1 LQHRSL
7 CRALPLLLAATAPA
21 GAQSARLVGTVI
33 DSVHHAPLRDATVVA
48 TPVSGTLDSVFHMT
62 HTDAKG
68 QFVIAALRPGRY
80 TVSVEHAFTDS
91 IGLDVPPR
99 IVAIT
104 GDGTAHI
111 SLALPSV
118 ATLRRTL
125 CPAALN
131 DTTLGVMLGVVRQP
145 DGSLAAGGRV
155 VLGWSDLSTDKTTL
169 GVTREER
176 TASTTTDS
184 LGVYRACGVPAAVTL
199 LVQAQLGP
207 RQSGVISEQIGE
219 AGVLVRDFTLGLEG
233 TASTSGSVP
242 ADSAPQGSVG
252 QGVLTGSVVGM
263 RGERIAAAR
272 ISLAGTTRSTTV
284 DTRGEFRFAALPT
297 GTQGF
302 EVTALGYLPR
312 RFRAEVTRDSRAG
325 VIRMDRLGV
334 LLDSVR
340 VIARRRYDAQ
350 SYPEF
355 EDRLR
360 HRRFGQFVTEEMIEQ
375 RHPFLLSD
383 MLRTMPGFEMHVRP
397 DGTPVIQSSRGFSS
411 LGQPTNSSIESE
423 PGGARPFEERRVRGG
438 PGAVGGSCIKIYV
451 NGMIDGSEELNRL
464 VPNAVHGVEVYTVA
478 QAPAKYQS
486 GSCGVVLIWS
496 K

>member
-1 LQHRSL
+1 MQHRSL

-21 GAQSARLVGTVI
+21 GAQSARLVGTVT

-48 TPVSGTLDSVFHMT
+48 TPVGGTLDSVFHMT
-62 HTDAKG
+62 RTDAKG
-68 QFVIAALRPGRY
+68 QFAIGDLRSGRY

-91 IGLDVPPR
+91 IGLDVPSR
-99 IVAIT
+99 VVAIT
-104 GDGTAHI
+104 GDGTTHA

-125 CPAALN
+125 CPVALT
-131 DTTLGVMLGVVRQP
+131 DTTLGVVLGVVRKS
-145 DGSLAAGGRV
+145 DGSPAAGGQV
-155 VLGWSDLSTDKTTL
+155 VLGWSDLSTDKTTRS
-169 GVTREER
+169 VKREER
-176 TASTTTDS
+176 TASATTDS

-199 LVQAQLGP
+199 LVQAQLGA

-219 AGVLVRDFTLGLEG
+219 AGVLVRDFTLGSEG
-233 TASTSGSVP
+233 AASTSGGL
-242 ADSAPQGSVG
+242 ATDSAAQGSAG
-252 QGVLTGSVVGM
+252 QGVLTGSVIGM
-263 RGERIAAAR
+263 RGERIVAAR
-272 ISLAGTTRSTTV
+272 VKLAGTTQSATV
-284 DTRGEFRFAALPT
+284 DTSGAFRFAGLPT

-312 RFRAEVTRDSRAG
+312 RFRAEVTRDTRAG
-325 VIRMDRLGV
+325 VVKMDRMGV
-334 LLDSVR
+334 LIDSVR
-340 VIARRRYDAQ
+340 VIARRQYDAR

-383 MLRTMPGFEMHVRP
+383 MLRMMPGFEMHVRP
-397 DGTPVIQSSRGFSS
+397 DGTPVIQSSRGLSS
-411 LGQPTNSSIESE
+411 LGQPTNSRIESE

-438 PGAVGGSCIKIYV
+438 PGPVGGSCIKIYV